1 MSTTSS
7 KMSSLPMVVH
17 TDATGRL
24 SHSELLQFESL
35 LSTADDAMAS
45 CMETRS
51 QYALL
56 QNTKDTDNN
65 TSSAILHSV
74 LETIGVLT
82 GESVPVINT
91 RHAAVAWV
99 SQSILAMRNV
109 AVETASQSKLT
120 PGMDPAMVASCM
132 ELITQLNTRMGGSH
146 S

>member
-1 MSTTSS
+1 
-7 KMSSLPMVVH
+7 
-17 TDATGRL
+17 
-24 SHSELLQFESL
+24 
-35 LSTADDAMAS
+35 MAS
-45 CMETRS
+45 CMATRS

-65 TSSAILHSV
+65 TSSAILQSV